1 MTKEGQVLMEKPETK
16 KAKDIEEKAG
26 TVEVFIMGKSY
37 KVPAGLTI
45 MKALEYAGYRYIR
58 GCGCRAGF
66 CGACS
71 TIYRK
76 EDEQKLGFDLACQKV
91 VEDKMYLVQLPFVPA
106 AKAEYDIEKIQPK
119 ESTILEIYPEIAR
132 CVSCNTC
139 TKSCPQDIEVMK
151 YIQRAV
157 RGDITKCAEIS
168 FDCIQ
173 CGLCAMR
180 CPADIKH
187 YHVSQLARRLRGKY
201 IDPKSKNL
209 AKRLKEVENGKY
221 NDDIEKLMKMDREK
235 IMEMYSDRDI
245 EAKKAADL
253 GGD

>member
-1 MTKEGQVLMEKPETK
+1 MSTKGKNVKQE
-16 KAKDIEEKAG
+16 AG
-26 TVEVFIMGKSY
+26 EIEVFVMGKSY

-45 MKALEYAGYRYIR
+45 MKALEFAGYRYIR

-71 TIYRK
+71 TIYRL

-106 AKAEYDIEKIQPK
+106 AKAEYDIEKIKPK
-119 ESTILEIYPEIAR
+119 DSTLLEMYPEIAR

-151 YIQRAV
+151 YIQMAI
-157 RGDITKCAEIS
+157 RGDIEKCAEIS

-201 IDPKSKNL
+201 IDPRSEHL
-209 AKRLKEVENGKY
+209 AKRIKEIENKKY
-221 NDDIEKLMKMDREK
+221 DAEIKKLMEMDK
-235 IMEMYSDRDI
+235 KAITNLYSERKI
-245 EAKKAADL
+245 EAEATGDI

>member
-1 MTKEGQVLMEKPETK
+1 MAKKEQVLIEEPEVK
-16 KAKDIEEKAG
+16 KAEDVEKKAG

-71 TIYRK
+71 TIFRI
-76 EDEQKLGFDLACQKV
+76 EDDQKLGFDLACQKV

-106 AKAEYDIEKIQPK
+106 LKAEYDIEKIKPK
-119 ESTILEIYPEIAR
+119 ESTILQFYPEIAR

-151 YIQRAV
+151 YIQRAI
-157 RGDITKCAEIS
+157 RGEIAKCAEIS

-201 IDPKSKNL
+201 IDIKSKNL
-209 AKRLKEVENGKY
+209 VNRLKEIESRKY
-221 NDDIEKLMKMDREK
+221 DSEIEKLMKMDKKE
-235 IMEMYSDRDI
+235 IMELYKNRTI
-245 EAKKAADL
+245 EAEEE
-253 GGD
+253 G